1 MIEPRN
7 LAGPA
12 LLCRSMHGS
21 GSEPLPP
28 GLVIAGQDALH
39 EIDARDE
46 QHVEVL
52 MLALLRAAWPSIQA
66 QNQ

>member
-1 MIEPRN
+1 
-7 LAGPA
+7 
-12 LLCRSMHGS
+12 MHGS